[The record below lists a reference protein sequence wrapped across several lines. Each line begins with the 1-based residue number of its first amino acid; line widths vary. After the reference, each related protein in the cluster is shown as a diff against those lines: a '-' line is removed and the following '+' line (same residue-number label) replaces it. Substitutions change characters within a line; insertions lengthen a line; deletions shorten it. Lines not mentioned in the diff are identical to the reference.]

1 METMIPILY
10 RIIINLN
17 EDLFVSISFSNYY
30 INILLQKILIKNKNK
45 NFIQP
50 IIHKFYLHSYLL
62 LNKM

>member
-30 INILLQKILIKNKNK
+30 INILLI
-45 NFIQP
+45 
-50 IIHKFYLHSYLL
+50 FYYYQV
-62 LNKM
+62 KTT